1 LQLDN
6 TNKVAKKGPSAVI
19 SRYLEAIYYMDAE
32 GESVRSA
39 RLADWLGVSRPTVT
53 VALRRMIRDG
63 MVRIDPRKEIVLTA
77 AGRVA
82 AESIVRRHRIMERW
96 LTDSLGLDW
105 VQADEEAA
113 RLEHAVSDLVEER
126 LYEALDRPTTC
137 PHGNP
142 IPGHAEP
149 RAGERRLS
157 SLDSGARAS
166 VTRISEVAER
176 EAPLLLG
183 YLLERGLVPGRG
195 LEVLD
200 VDAVG
205 RTLQVRIGARDV
217 TLSHETAGKIWVA
230 PA

>member
-1 LQLDN
+1 MQLDN
-6 TNKVAKKGPSAVI
+6 TNKAVKKGPSEVI

-126 LYEALDRPTTC
+126 LYEALNRPTTC

-149 RAGERRLS
+149 RADERRLS

-195 LEVLD
+195 LEVLE

-230 PA
+230 PG

>member
-6 TNKVAKKGPSAVI
+6 TNKAVKKGPSEVI

-126 LYEALDRPTTC
+126 LYEALNRPTTC

-149 RAGERRLS
+149 RADERRLS

-195 LEVLD
+195 LEVLE

-230 PA
+230 PG

>member
-1 LQLDN
+1 
-6 TNKVAKKGPSAVI
+6 
-19 SRYLEAIYYMDAE
+19 
-32 GESVRSA
+32 
-39 RLADWLGVSRPTVT
+39 
-53 VALRRMIRDG
+53 
-63 MVRIDPRKEIVLTA
+63 MVRIDPRKEIVLTE
-77 AGRVA
+77 AGRVV

-113 RLEHAVSDLVEER
+113 RLEHAVSELVEER
-126 LYEALDRPTTC
+126 LYEALNRPTTC

-149 RAGERRLS
+149 RADERRLS
-157 SLDSGARAS
+157 SLDSGAQAS

-195 LEVLD
+195 LEILE

-230 PA
+230 PG